1 MDRDRLV
8 GETAYEHRLVANLP
22 SMLAYWD
29 ANLRCRFAN
38 QAYRHWFGVDPNSLV
53 GTSLRDLLGPEL
65 FALNEPHIRA
75 VLSGQEQLFE
85 RSVPGPGGVTRESLA
100 NYVPDIVEGT
110 VVGFLVQVMDI
121 TKVKATHDALKEAE
135 EYLRQLFE
143 LSHEGI
149 LVADE
154 AGRYTD
160 VNDSCCHMLGYARTE
175 IIGKTFEDLLAPSE
189 LHRLPTARAEMLAGG
204 VHVQEWMLL
213 RRDGTAL
220 PVEVR
225 ARRLSDGRRVGLLLD
240 ITDHKRILAAERATA
255 MQLEETVAERT
266 AELRQATNDLQVSEA
281 RLRGIFDSA
290 SEGIITTDANQI
302 IVEANAAAARMFR
315 CQVGDMLGTSVE
327 LFIPQRYRAA
337 HAQEVHKFGE
347 GTSGARPMGQQEV
360 VALRADGQE
369 FPIEASISQVTV
381 GSQKLFTVIHR
392 DVTSQAQMLADLRSA
407 HAELEKLV
415 SAMDRVQEDERKRIS
430 REIHDDL
437 QQTLTAIK
445 MNVTAIA
452 LAHLE
457 LPSSEHALLSEVA
470 ALADTAMDSTRRI
483 IRDLRPPMIDELG
496 LVAALESLANQTAQ
510 RHRIECRV
518 DVSPNVSTALQQ
530 KPSIT
535 TCLYRVTQEA
545 LNNVVRH
552 ANATRVDITLEDA
565 PGGQVLLR
573 ICDDGVGL
581 LDADRKKAGSFGLLG
596 MRERVRALGGRI
608 SIHGSPANGTTVEVT
623 VSMPSAQKVVDRSA
637 D

>member
-255 MQLEETVAERT
+255 MQLEETVA
-266 AELRQATNDLQVSEA
+266 
-281 RLRGIFDSA
+281 
-290 SEGIITTDANQI
+290 
-302 IVEANAAAARMFR
+302 
-315 CQVGDMLGTSVE
+315 
-327 LFIPQRYRAA
+327 
-337 HAQEVHKFGE
+337 
-347 GTSGARPMGQQEV
+347 
-360 VALRADGQE
+360 
-369 FPIEASISQVTV
+369 
-381 GSQKLFTVIHR
+381 
-392 DVTSQAQMLADLRSA
+392 
-407 HAELEKLV
+407 
-415 SAMDRVQEDERKRIS
+415 
-430 REIHDDL
+430 
-437 QQTLTAIK
+437 
-445 MNVTAIA
+445 
-452 LAHLE
+452 
-457 LPSSEHALLSEVA
+457 
-470 ALADTAMDSTRRI
+470 
-483 IRDLRPPMIDELG
+483 
-496 LVAALESLANQTAQ
+496 
-510 RHRIECRV
+510 
-518 DVSPNVSTALQQ
+518 
-530 KPSIT
+530 
-535 TCLYRVTQEA
+535 
-545 LNNVVRH
+545 
-552 ANATRVDITLEDA
+552 
-565 PGGQVLLR
+565 
-573 ICDDGVGL
+573 
-581 LDADRKKAGSFGLLG
+581 
-596 MRERVRALGGRI
+596 
-608 SIHGSPANGTTVEVT
+608 
-623 VSMPSAQKVVDRSA
+623 
-637 D
+637 

>member
-1 MDRDRLV
+1 
-8 GETAYEHRLVANLP
+8 
-22 SMLAYWD
+22 
-29 ANLRCRFAN
+29 
-38 QAYRHWFGVDPNSLV
+38 
-53 GTSLRDLLGPEL
+53 
-65 FALNEPHIRA
+65 
-75 VLSGQEQLFE
+75 
-85 RSVPGPGGVTRESLA
+85 
-100 NYVPDIVEGT
+100 
-110 VVGFLVQVMDI
+110 
-121 TKVKATHDALKEAE
+121 
-135 EYLRQLFE
+135 
-143 LSHEGI
+143 
-149 LVADE
+149 
-154 AGRYTD
+154 
-160 VNDSCCHMLGYARTE
+160 
-175 IIGKTFEDLLAPSE
+175 
-189 LHRLPTARAEMLAGG
+189 
-204 VHVQEWMLL
+204 
-213 RRDGTAL
+213 
-220 PVEVR
+220 
-225 ARRLSDGRRVGLLLD
+225 
-240 ITDHKRILAAERATA
+240 
-255 MQLEETVAERT
+255 
-266 AELRQATNDLQVSEA
+266 
-281 RLRGIFDSA
+281 
-290 SEGIITTDANQI
+290 
-302 IVEANAAAARMFR
+302 
-315 CQVGDMLGTSVE
+315 
-327 LFIPQRYRAA
+327 
-337 HAQEVHKFGE
+337 
-347 GTSGARPMGQQEV
+347 
-360 VALRADGQE
+360 
-369 FPIEASISQVTV
+369 
-381 GSQKLFTVIHR
+381 
-392 DVTSQAQMLADLRSA
+392 MLADLRSA

-518 DVSPNVSTALQQ
+518 DVSPNVSSALQQ
-530 KPSIT
+530 EPSIT